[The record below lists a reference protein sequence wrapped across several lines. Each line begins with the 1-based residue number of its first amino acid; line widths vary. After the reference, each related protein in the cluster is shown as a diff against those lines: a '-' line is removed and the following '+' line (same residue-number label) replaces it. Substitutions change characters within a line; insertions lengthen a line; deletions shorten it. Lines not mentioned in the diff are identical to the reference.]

1 MKFMNKQAP
10 LDCRRQMVNV
20 SVENIKEYPFNWT
33 TDLRIIYVLNGH
45 ITIEIH
51 KEPEYLCIKELGKG
65 GVFLFGHKEIHR
77 IYSNDNDNQVLVV
90 SIDEDYIR
98 RIYDYV
104 DYLEFDYPESLNGN
118 VLNKLRDKILTV
130 AYNSIFSEYIG
141 EYVFS
146 DMVERFISWT
156 IDNVEILNRKLKGIK
171 EESFHMNRLRRIDKI
186 IKTRFSDS
194 NMVNII
200 AEQEHLN
207 KDYISKEYKLKL
219 DYNFRQLM
227 NFYRTQ
233 EAIRQ
238 VLTTDKSLHDIA
250 TECGFSAGRYM
261 NKEFCKFYKDGPK
274 EFREKNKAAKLQSEK
289 LNPKDVFNN
298 DETLLQKDFIYDVT
312 GGENVKEVCIDF
324 LNKDGQLL
332 ESLSKYNLLKIS
344 YTEIMDTRKR
354 ALLEEAIEKCGI
366 KSIYTFDLLSAE
378 NIHSVYDIIS
388 FFQNRNIEILVET
401 AIAGV
406 YKEVIK
412 KLFYDKNIAIRE
424 VDFMTVQIAT
434 NNEAD
439 CFEPTDIIKSTFE
452 KKMVFNNLV
461 GGRNSIFTPIG
472 NKTHIFYVNT
482 VLSKLKGN
490 IVLQEEDCI
499 VVKDENI
506 LRILMCN
513 PNKGQKTSVS
523 LKVEYVEKAN
533 LVCNHILTDKD
544 EQLYEIEEKL
554 QENILLKDNVVN
566 SIESMLAPSVE
577 IENIKGCV
585 FNKNFKLSSGEV
597 RLIEIM

>member
-1 MKFMNKQAP
+1 MKFMDKQAP

-171 EESFHMNRLRRIDKI
+171 EESLHMNRLRRIDKI

>member
-1 MKFMNKQAP
+1 MKFMDKQAP

-104 DYLEFDYPESLNGN
+104 DYLEFDYPESLNGD

-171 EESFHMNRLRRIDKI
+171 EESLHMNRLRRIDKI

-274 EFREKNKAAKLQSEK
+274 EFREKNKVAKLQSEK